1 MQKPNPILGP
11 MRLPFLILAPVCA
24 FLAISVVA
32 YRSPTSLTFIKVLL
46 VVIGSI
52 AAHISVNTFNEYF
65 DFKSGLD
72 FKTIKTP
79 FSGGSGAL
87 PASPDKAKIA
97 FAEGIISALVVIF
110 IGIYFIFTSTRQILP
125 LGLLGLVIIITYTV
139 WINRIPFLCLIS
151 PGVGFGLLMVAGSGL
166 ALSGVYS
173 YALILA
179 SFIPFFLVSNLL
191 LLNQF
196 PDVEADKMIGRL
208 HYPILIGRKKSA
220 VIYGIFMAFTY
231 VTILVGVALS
241 LFPLWTLLG
250 LLTLILSIPV
260 VKGVY
265 TNPDDIQKLI
275 PLMGQNVLITL
286 VTPVLVGIG
295 FLIG

>member
-11 MRLPFLILAPVCA
+11 LRPPFLILAPVCA
-24 FLAISVVA
+24 FLAISIVA
-32 YRSPTSLTFIKVLL
+32 YQSPSSLSFLKIFL
-46 VVIGSI
+46 VVIGAI

-72 FKTIKTP
+72 FKTMKTP

-87 PASPDKAKIA
+87 PASPDKARIA
-97 FAEGIISALVVIF
+97 LVEGIISAAVVVF
-110 IGIYFIFTSTRQILP
+110 IGIYFMVTSTKQILP

-139 WINRIPFLCLIS
+139 WLNRIPFLCLIA
-151 PGVGFGLLMVAGSGL
+151 PGVGFGSLMVVGSGL
-166 ALSGVYS
+166 ALAGDYS
-173 YALILA
+173 AALVLA

-196 PDVEADKMIGRL
+196 PDVEPDKSIGRL

-220 VIYGIFMAFTY
+220 VIYGIFMALTY
-231 VTILVGVALS
+231 VTIIVGVVAG

-250 LLTLILSIPV
+250 LLSLILTIPV

-265 TNPDDIQKLI
+265 SNPDDIQKLI
-275 PLMGQNVLITL
+275 PFMGQNVLITL
-286 VTPVLVGIG
+286 ITPLLVGIG

>member
-1 MQKPNPILGP
+1 
-11 MRLPFLILAPVCA
+11 MRPPFLILAPVCA

-32 YRSPTSLTFIKVLL
+32 YQSPTSITFLKVLL
-46 VVIGSI
+46 VVIGAI

-72 FKTIKTP
+72 FKTMKTP

-87 PASPDKAKIA
+87 PASPGKARIA
-97 FAEGIISALVVIF
+97 LLEGIISAAVVIV
-110 IGIYFIFTSTRQILP
+110 IGIYIMLTSTSQILP
-125 LGLLGLVIIITYTV
+125 LGLLGLLIIITYTV
-139 WINRIPFLCLIS
+139 WLNRIPFLCLIA
-151 PGVGFGLLMVAGSGL
+151 PGIGFGSLMVVGSGL
-166 ALSGVYS
+166 ALSGDYS
-173 YALILA
+173 GTLILG

-196 PDVEADKMIGRL
+196 PDVEPDKSIGRL

-220 VIYGIFMAFTY
+220 VIYGVFMALTY
-231 VTILVGVALS
+231 VTIIVGVLTG

-250 LLTLILSIPV
+250 LLSLILTVPV

-265 TNPDDIQKLI
+265 NNPDDIQKLI
-275 PLMGQNVLITL
+275 PFMGQNVLITL
-286 VTPVLVGIG
+286 ITPVLVGIG

>member
-11 MRLPFLILAPVCA
+11 MRPPFLILAPVCA

-32 YRSPTSLTFIKVLL
+32 YQSPTSITFLKVLL
-46 VVIGSI
+46 VVIGAI

-72 FKTIKTP
+72 FKTMKTP

-87 PASPDKAKIA
+87 PASPGKARIA
-97 FAEGIISALVVIF
+97 LLEGIISAAVVVV
-110 IGIYFIFTSTRQILP
+110 IGIYFMLTSTSQILP
-125 LGLLGLVIIITYTV
+125 LGLLGLLIIITYTV
-139 WINRIPFLCLIS
+139 WLNRIPFLCLIA
-151 PGVGFGLLMVAGSGL
+151 PGIGFGSLMVVGSGL
-166 ALSGVYS
+166 ALSGDYS
-173 YALILA
+173 GTIILA

-196 PDVEADKMIGRL
+196 PDVEPDKSIGRL
-208 HYPILIGRKKSA
+208 HYPILIGRKNSA
-220 VIYGIFMAFTY
+220 VIYGVFIALTY
-231 VTILVGVALS
+231 VTIIVGVLTG

-250 LLTLILSIPV
+250 LLSLILTVPV

-265 TNPDDIQKLI
+265 NNPDDIQKLI
-275 PLMGQNVLITL
+275 PFMGQNVLITL
-286 VTPVLVGIG
+286 ITPVLVGIG

>member
-1 MQKPNPILGP
+1 MQKPNPIFGP
-11 MRLPFLILAPVCA
+11 MRPPFLILAPVCA
-24 FLAISVVA
+24 FLAISIVA
-32 YRSPTSLTFIKVLL
+32 YQSPTSLTFIKIFL
-46 VVIGSI
+46 VVVGAI

-72 FKTIKTP
+72 FKTMKTP

-87 PASPDKAKIA
+87 PASPDKARITL
-97 FAEGIISALVVIF
+97 AEGIISAAVVIF
-110 IGIYFIFTSTRQILP
+110 IGIYFMLTTTTQILP

-139 WINRIPFLCLIS
+139 WLNRIPLLCLIA
-151 PGVGFGLLMVAGSGL
+151 PGIGFGSLMVVGSGL
-166 ALSGVYS
+166 ALSGHYS
-173 YALILA
+173 VALILA

-196 PDVEADKMIGRL
+196 PDVEPDKSIGRL

-220 VIYGIFMAFTY
+220 VIYGIFMALTY
-231 VTILVGVALS
+231 VTIIVGVVTG

-250 LLTLILSIPV
+250 LLSLILTVPV

-265 TNPDDIQKLI
+265 SNPDDIQKLI
-275 PLMGQNVLITL
+275 PFMGQNVLIIL
-286 VTPVLVGIG
+286 ITPVLVGIG

>member
-1 MQKPNPILGP
+1 MQKPNPVLGP
-11 MRLPFLILAPVCA
+11 MRLPFLVLAPVCA
-24 FLAISVVA
+24 FLAISIVA
-32 YRSPTSLTFIKVLL
+32 YQSPASLTFIKIFL
-46 VVIGSI
+46 VVIGAI

-87 PASPDKAKIA
+87 PASPEKARIA
-97 FAEGIISALVVIF
+97 LMEGIISAAVVIF
-110 IGIYFIFTSTRQILP
+110 IGIYFIFTSTSKLLP

-139 WINRIPFLCLIS
+139 WLNRIPFLCLIA
-151 PGVGFGLLMVAGSGL
+151 PGIGFGSLMVVGSGL
-166 ALSGVYS
+166 ALSGDYS
-173 YALILA
+173 AALILA
-179 SFIPFFLVSNLL
+179 SFIPFFLVCNLL

-196 PDVEADKMIGRL
+196 PDVDPDKSIGRL

-220 VIYGIFMAFTY
+220 VIYGIFMALTY
-231 VTILVGVALS
+231 VTIVVGVVTS
-241 LFPLWTLLG
+241 LFPVWTLLG
-250 LLTLILSIPV
+250 LLSLILTVPV

-265 TNPDDIQKLI
+265 SNPDDMQKLI
-275 PLMGQNVLITL
+275 PFMGQNVLITL
-286 VTPVLVGIG
+286 ITPVLVGIG